1 MAADLPGI
9 REILPRLGYELRA
22 YSGLYA
28 VEAFYWGLV
37 PQPGIHCPE
46 CYSPLDQEFVSRD
59 VRIRM
64 RKDAMDATGHV
75 VVSERFRNFCVRN
88 RYADLAFHDVGK
100 RRKRYELRAKRILR
114 VDVERSH
121 PYLAEFCTRCGNFE
135 CYLRGKGL
143 FLENVNEPLPDG
155 FYRTDLIWGCR
166 AGKHPLI
173 LVGIETKR
181 KLVAAGL
188 TGLDFRSV
196 PFIDEEFEARKELNE
211 ASRRRSLATVP
222 NK

>member
-9 REILPRLGYELRA
+9 REILPRLGFELRA

-75 VVSERFRNFCVRN
+75 VVSERFRDFCVQN
-88 RYADLAFHDVGK
+88 RYELAFYEVGK

-114 VDVERSH
+114 VDVERSQ

-143 FLENVNEPLPDG
+143 FFENVNEPLPDG

-173 LVGIETKR
+173 VVGVETKR

-196 PFIDEEFEARKELNE
+196 PFIDEDFEARKELNE